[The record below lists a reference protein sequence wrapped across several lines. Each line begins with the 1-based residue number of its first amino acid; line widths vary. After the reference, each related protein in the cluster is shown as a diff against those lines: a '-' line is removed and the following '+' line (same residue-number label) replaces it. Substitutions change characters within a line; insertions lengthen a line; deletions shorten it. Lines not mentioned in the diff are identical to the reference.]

1 MATVEE
7 IPGAST
13 IRSRAPTKDN
23 KQKGKSSA
31 QPTIPLVHPSALP
44 KPTAPPLL
52 NVPPPGTIPDGAK
65 VHTVSSAE
73 EIEQLQQQL
82 EGKRGED
89 EAEDEDEDEE
99 HEREEEGNDVIFNT
113 LIMAVPFTFLYL
125 MLDIL
130 VHLQYSHKAGW
141 YLLGEHA
148 LKALP
153 TLSLL
158 IYYTNEYP
166 THPLTNSFL
175 MSASILAGCR
185 LVWLVNKASW
195 SVVTAQAPPM
205 GTLWI
210 LTIVQLPLGRAL
222 LALMCVGG
230 WFWYADLKFAP

>member
-1 MATVEE
+1 MAIVEE

-89 EAEDEDEDEE
+89 EDEDEDEE

-153 TLSLL
+153 SESYIIFCYTVQARAEWIFEALSLL
-158 IYYTNEYP
+158 IYYSP
-166 THPLTNSFL
+166 
-175 MSASILAGCR
+175 SIHFYLYDA
-185 LVWLVNKASW
+185 A
-195 SVVTAQAPPM
+195 
-205 GTLWI
+205 
-210 LTIVQLPLGRAL
+210 
-222 LALMCVGG
+222 
-230 WFWYADLKFAP
+230 ADPQSRS

>member
-1 MATVEE
+1 MAIVEE

-153 TLSLL
+153 SESYIIFCYTVQARAEWIFEALSLL
-158 IYYTNEYP
+158 IYYSP
-166 THPLTNSFL
+166 
-175 MSASILAGCR
+175 SIHFYLYD
-185 LVWLVNKASW
+185 
-195 SVVTAQAPPM
+195 TA
-205 GTLWI
+205 
-210 LTIVQLPLGRAL
+210 
-222 LALMCVGG
+222 
-230 WFWYADLKFAP
+230 ADPQSRS

>member
-1 MATVEE
+1 MAIVEE

-153 TLSLL
+153 SESYLIFCYTVQARAEWIFEALSLL
-158 IYYTNEYP
+158 IYYSP
-166 THPLTNSFL
+166 
-175 MSASILAGCR
+175 SIHFYLYDA
-185 LVWLVNKASW
+185 A
-195 SVVTAQAPPM
+195 
-205 GTLWI
+205 
-210 LTIVQLPLGRAL
+210 
-222 LALMCVGG
+222 
-230 WFWYADLKFAP
+230 ADPQSRS

>member
-1 MATVEE
+1 MAIVEE

-89 EAEDEDEDEE
+89 EDEDEDEDEE

-153 TLSLL
+153 SESYIIFCYTVQARAEWIFEALSLL
-158 IYYTNEYP
+158 IYYSP
-166 THPLTNSFL
+166 
-175 MSASILAGCR
+175 SIHFYLYDA
-185 LVWLVNKASW
+185 A
-195 SVVTAQAPPM
+195 
-205 GTLWI
+205 
-210 LTIVQLPLGRAL
+210 
-222 LALMCVGG
+222 
-230 WFWYADLKFAP
+230 ADPQSRS

>member
-1 MATVEE
+1 MAIVEE

-23 KQKGKSSA
+23 KQKVKSGA

-153 TLSLL
+153 SESNIIFCYTVQARAEWIFEALSLL
-158 IYYTNEYP
+158 IYYS
-166 THPLTNSFL
+166 L
-175 MSASILAGCR
+175 SIYFYLYDA
-185 LVWLVNKASW
+185 A
-195 SVVTAQAPPM
+195 
-205 GTLWI
+205 
-210 LTIVQLPLGRAL
+210 
-222 LALMCVGG
+222 
-230 WFWYADLKFAP
+230 ADPQSRS

>member
-1 MATVEE
+1 MAIVEE

-23 KQKGKSSA
+23 KQKGKSNA

-65 VHTVSSAE
+65 VHTVNSAE

-99 HEREEEGNDVIFNT
+99 HEREEDGNDVIFNT

-153 TLSLL
+153 SESYIIFCYTVQARAEWIFEALSLL
-158 IYYTNEYP
+158 IYYSP
-166 THPLTNSFL
+166 
-175 MSASILAGCR
+175 SIHFYLYDA
-185 LVWLVNKASW
+185 A
-195 SVVTAQAPPM
+195 
-205 GTLWI
+205 
-210 LTIVQLPLGRAL
+210 
-222 LALMCVGG
+222 
-230 WFWYADLKFAP
+230 ADPQSRS

>member
-1 MATVEE
+1 MAIVEE
-7 IPGAST
+7 IQDTST
-13 IRSRAPTKDN
+13 LRSRAPTKDS
-23 KQKGKSSA
+23 KQKSKPNA
-31 QPTIPLVHPSALP
+31 QPTIPLVHPSTLP

-65 VHTVSSAE
+65 VHTVRSAK
-73 EIEQLQQQL
+73 EIEMLQRQL
-82 EGKRGED
+82 EEEREEGED
-89 EAEDEDEDEE
+89 EEDEDEE
-99 HEREEEGNDVIFNT
+99 HARQEEGDDVIFNT

-130 VHLQYSHKAGW
+130 VHLQYSHRPGW
-141 YLLGEHA
+141 YLLGEHV

-158 IYYTNEYP
+158 VYYTNAYP

-185 LVWLVNKASW
+185 LIWLVNKASW
-195 SVVTAQAPPM
+195 STVTAQAPPM

-210 LTIVQLPLGRAL
+210 FTIVQLPLGRAL
-222 LALMCVGG
+222 LTLMFVGG
-230 WFWYADLKFAP
+230 WFWYSGLKFAP

>member
-1 MATVEE
+1 MAIVEE

-153 TLSLL
+153 SESYIIFCYTVQARAEWIFEALSLL
-158 IYYTNEYP
+158 IYYSP
-166 THPLTNSFL
+166 
-175 MSASILAGCR
+175 SIHFYLYDA
-185 LVWLVNKASW
+185 A
-195 SVVTAQAPPM
+195 
-205 GTLWI
+205 
-210 LTIVQLPLGRAL
+210 
-222 LALMCVGG
+222 
-230 WFWYADLKFAP
+230 ADPQSRS

>member
-1 MATVEE
+1 MAIVEE

-73 EIEQLQQQL
+73 EIEQLQQHL

-153 TLSLL
+153 SESYIIFCYTVQARAEWIFEALSLL
-158 IYYTNEYP
+158 IYYSP
-166 THPLTNSFL
+166 
-175 MSASILAGCR
+175 SIHFYLYDA
-185 LVWLVNKASW
+185 A
-195 SVVTAQAPPM
+195 
-205 GTLWI
+205 
-210 LTIVQLPLGRAL
+210 
-222 LALMCVGG
+222 
-230 WFWYADLKFAP
+230 ADPQSRP

>member
-1 MATVEE
+1 MAIVEE

-89 EAEDEDEDEE
+89 EDEDEDEDEE

-153 TLSLL
+153 SESYLIFCYTVQARAEWIFEALSLL
-158 IYYTNEYP
+158 IYYSP
-166 THPLTNSFL
+166 
-175 MSASILAGCR
+175 SIHFYLYDA
-185 LVWLVNKASW
+185 A
-195 SVVTAQAPPM
+195 
-205 GTLWI
+205 
-210 LTIVQLPLGRAL
+210 
-222 LALMCVGG
+222 
-230 WFWYADLKFAP
+230 ADPQSRS

>member
-1 MATVEE
+1 MAIVEE

-89 EAEDEDEDEE
+89 EDEDEDEDEE

-153 TLSLL
+153 SESYIIFCYTVQARAEWIFEALSLL
-158 IYYTNEYP
+158 IYYSP
-166 THPLTNSFL
+166 
-175 MSASILAGCR
+175 SIHFYLYD
-185 LVWLVNKASW
+185 
-195 SVVTAQAPPM
+195 TA
-205 GTLWI
+205 
-210 LTIVQLPLGRAL
+210 
-222 LALMCVGG
+222 
-230 WFWYADLKFAP
+230 ADPQSRS

>member
-1 MATVEE
+1 MAIVEE

-23 KQKGKSSA
+23 KQKVKSGA

-89 EAEDEDEDEE
+89 EAEDEDEE

-153 TLSLL
+153 SESYIIFCYTVQARAEWIFEALSLL
-158 IYYTNEYP
+158 IYYS
-166 THPLTNSFL
+166 L
-175 MSASILAGCR
+175 SIYFYLYDA
-185 LVWLVNKASW
+185 A
-195 SVVTAQAPPM
+195 
-205 GTLWI
+205 
-210 LTIVQLPLGRAL
+210 
-222 LALMCVGG
+222 
-230 WFWYADLKFAP
+230 ADPQSRS

>member
-1 MATVEE
+1 MAIIEE
-7 IPGAST
+7 VPASST

-23 KQKGKSSA
+23 KQKGKSNG

-52 NVPPPGTIPDGAK
+52 NVPPPGTIPDGAR
-65 VHTVSSAE
+65 VHTVGSAE

-82 EGKRGED
+82 EGKRGEEEDD
-89 EAEDEDEDEE
+89 EDEDEDEDEE
-99 HEREEEGNDVIFNT
+99 HEREEQGDDVIFNT

-153 TLSLL
+153 SESSSSV
-158 IYYTNEYP
+158 IR
-166 THPLTNSFL
+166 
-175 MSASILAGCR
+175 CR
-185 LVWLVNKASW
+185 S
-195 SVVTAQAPPM
+195 
-205 GTLWI
+205 
-210 LTIVQLPLGRAL
+210 
-222 LALMCVGG
+222 
-230 WFWYADLKFAP
+230 